1 MSDSI
6 TFARARGE
14 VPPFL
19 RARAK
24 KERALRPDSPRAGK
38 SLHEE
43 QRLGAPRSRFSPI
56 LPPAP
61 EAGRG
66 TRFVNATASYIGKEI
81 AGQFRILQRIGSGG
95 MGAVYKAEQPEMNR
109 FVAIKILHPK
119 YVSRPDLVSRFRR
132 EARAMSHL
140 SHPNTARVYMYGQ
153 LEDGACYIVMEYL
166 EGKNLAQITRAE
178 GMLQPARAVNIMV
191 QVCGALEEAHRQ
203 GIVHRDLKPEN
214 IFLTSQGGIADFPK
228 VLDFGLAKVT
238 EREMRPGSLILTQE
252 GMVFGT
258 PEFMSPEQARGQT
271 LDARSDIYSLG
282 CILYEM
288 LTGKLPFDAA
298 QPMDYLALQIRGTPI
313 PLGRA
318 HPRTSSFP
326 PGLDVGR
333 DEDHREGARQ
343 ALPDARPTSRMA
355 LKDVLQDEVRDDAM
369 RSVPQ
374 ATRASASISRA
385 RAARRSRATRGCSAT
400 PRAAPAE
407 RSARARGAPR
417 TVAPRR
423 LR

>member
-1 MSDSI
+1 
-6 TFARARGE
+6 
-14 VPPFL
+14 VN
-19 RARAK
+19 
-24 KERALRPDSPRAGK
+24 SP
-38 SLHEE
+38 
-43 QRLGAPRSRFSPI
+43 
-56 LPPAP
+56 
-61 EAGRG
+61 
-66 TRFVNATASYIGKEI
+66 ASYIGKDI

-140 SHPNTARVYMYGQ
+140 SHPNTARVFMYGQ

-178 GMLQPARAVNIMV
+178 GMLQPARAGNIMV

-203 GIVHRDLKPEN
+203 GMVHRDLKPEN
-214 IFLTSQGGIADFPK
+214 IFLTSQGGITDYPK

-238 EREMRPGSLILTQE
+238 QREMRPGSLILTQE

-258 PEFMSPEQARGQT
+258 PEFMSPEQARGQS

-288 LTGKLPFDAA
+288 LTGKLPFDAS

-313 PLGRA
+313 PLGQRI
-318 HPRTSSFP
+318 PGLGFP
-326 PGLDVGR
+326 PGLEAVVM
-333 DEDHREGARQ
+333 Q
-343 ALPDARPTSRMA
+343 ALEKDPAKRHATAADFAMA
-355 LKDVLQDEVRDDAM
+355 LRNCLGDQVRDDAI
-369 RSVPQ
+369 RSVPAPAPSSDAKSAADAVATAPATAPSPTPAVAPQRTPAPVQSSSARPPAGEQ
-374 ATRASASISRA
+374 ARTDTAADVRLQGGAQSISQSPVLW
-385 RAARRSRATRGCSAT
+385 AAL
-400 PRAAPAE
+400 
-407 RSARARGAPR
+407 GAG
-417 TVAPRR
+417 VMLVVGGAIALAVLL

>member
-1 MSDSI
+1 M
-6 TFARARGE
+6 
-14 VPPFL
+14 
-19 RARAK
+19 
-24 KERALRPDSPRAGK
+24 
-38 SLHEE
+38 
-43 QRLGAPRSRFSPI
+43 
-56 LPPAP
+56 
-61 EAGRG
+61 
-66 TRFVNATASYIGKEI
+66 TAQGSYIGKEI
-81 AGQFRILQRIGSGG
+81 GGQFRILQRIGSGG
-95 MGAVYKAEQPEMNR
+95 MGAVYKAEQPDMNR

-166 EGKNLAQITRAE
+166 EGKNLAQMTRAE
-178 GMLQPARAVNIMV
+178 GMLPAARAVNIMV

-203 GIVHRDLKPEN
+203 GMVHRDLKPEN

-238 EREMRPGSLILTQE
+238 QREMRPGSLILTQE

-288 LTGKLPFDAA
+288 LTGKLPFDAT
-298 QPMDYLALQIRGTPI
+298 QPMDYLAMQIRGTPI
-313 PLGRA
+313 PLGERVA
-318 HPRTSSFP
+318 NLHLPV
-326 PGLDVGR
+326 GLDSVVMKTI
-333 DEDHREGARQ
+333 EKE
-343 ALPDARPTSRMA
+343 PDKRYSSAADFAHA
-355 LKDVLQDEVRDDAM
+355 LKECLQEAVRDDAM
-369 RSVPQ
+369 RSVPRGDESQ
-374 ATRASASISRA
+374 RVRQSGGPSTGQDRRQPGEAAASGSRQPPPSSGSSWPVNA
-385 RAARRSRATRGCSAT
+385 GPLPQSPVLWAAIGAGAMLLLGGAVL
-400 PRAAPAE
+400 AAILL
-407 RSARARGAPR
+407 
-417 TVAPRR
+417 

>member
-1 MSDSI
+1 
-6 TFARARGE
+6 
-14 VPPFL
+14 VN
-19 RARAK
+19 
-24 KERALRPDSPRAGK
+24 SP
-38 SLHEE
+38 
-43 QRLGAPRSRFSPI
+43 
-56 LPPAP
+56 
-61 EAGRG
+61 
-66 TRFVNATASYIGKEI
+66 ASYIGKDI

-140 SHPNTARVYMYGQ
+140 SHPNTARVFMYGQ

-166 EGKNLAQITRAE
+166 EGKNLAQVTRAE
-178 GMLQPARAVNIMV
+178 GMLQPARAGNIMV

-203 GIVHRDLKPEN
+203 GMVHRDLKPEN
-214 IFLTSQGGIADFPK
+214 IFLTSQGGITDFPK

-238 EREMRPGSLILTQE
+238 QREMRPGSLILTQE

-258 PEFMSPEQARGQT
+258 PEFMSPEQARGQS

-288 LTGKLPFDAA
+288 LTGKLPFDAS

-313 PLGRA
+313 PLGQRI
-318 HPRTSSFP
+318 
-326 PGLDVGR
+326 PGLGFPAGLENVVML
-333 DEDHREGARQ
+333 
-343 ALPDARPTSRMA
+343 ALEKDPAKRHATAADFAMA
-355 LKDVLQDEVRDDAM
+355 LKNCLGDQVRDDAI
-369 RSVPQ
+369 RSVPVPPPSDDKPHAVDPVQ
-374 ATRASASISRA
+374 PVKTP
-385 RAARRSRATRGCSAT
+385 AAAAV
-400 PRAAPAE
+400 PAAAPAPVKTPSPAQMQSGSGRPPAAE
-407 RSARARGAPR
+407 ARHEAATEVNVQGAQSMSQSP
-417 TVAPRR
+417 VLWAALGAGVMLVVGGAIALAVLL